1 MSELKGKSTSVNDK
15 KSIYFE
21 ISEILKNTIHILA
34 KSIIYICIQRILY
47 QNVDLKTN
55 L

>member
-1 MSELKGKSTSVNDK
+1 MSELKEKSTSANDK

-34 KSIIYICIQRILY
+34 KSITCIQKILY
-47 QNVDLKTN
+47 QNIDLKTN

>member
-21 ISEILKNTIHILA
+21 ISEILKNTIHILT
-34 KSIIYICIQRILY
+34 KSITCIQRILY